1 MMNRVTLQCDLHL
14 TNHTTKY
21 RYEFVDD
28 SKEYVYK
35 CWGKIGD
42 RTYVSIPKYLNF
54 FLTLHKKSNS
64 SVIDLPSISPSQTS
78 SVPSIILLV

>member
-35 CWGKIGD
+35 CWSKIGD
-42 RTYVSIPKYLNF
+42 RTYVSIPK
-54 FLTLHKKSNS
+54 
-64 SVIDLPSISPSQTS
+64 
-78 SVPSIILLV
+78 